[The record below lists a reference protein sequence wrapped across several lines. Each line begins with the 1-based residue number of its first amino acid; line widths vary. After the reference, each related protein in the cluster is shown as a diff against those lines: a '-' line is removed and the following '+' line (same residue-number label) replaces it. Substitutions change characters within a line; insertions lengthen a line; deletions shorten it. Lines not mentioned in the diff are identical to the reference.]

1 MNTKLRITLVSLAA
15 LLWMA
20 AGSVVNADPSSTDT
34 KDLNNDQNLNVT
46 MDVVQT
52 GDDINK
58 SVVQTITVPK
68 EANEQPE
75 TQQES
80 QGKNASKEK
89 AEKDKQEA
97 TDSSKDANEAA
108 EDAKESAN
116 EAKEAETEA
125 KQAEQEAAAAT
136 QEAKQDTQNSD
147 TSDGGGG

>member
-1 MNTKLRITLVSLAA
+1 MKTKLRITLVSLAA

-20 AGSVVNADPSSTDT
+20 AGSVANADPSSTDT
-34 KDLNNDQNLNVT
+34 KDLNNDQDLNVT

-75 TQQES
+75 T
-80 QGKNASKEK
+80 
-89 AEKDKQEA
+89 EKDKQEA
-97 TDSSKDANEAA
+97 KDSSKDANEAA

-125 KQAEQEAAAAT
+125 KQAEQEAATAT

>member
-1 MNTKLRITLVSLAA
+1 MKTKLRITLVSLAA

-20 AGSVVNADPSSTDT
+20 TGSVANADPNSTDT

-52 GDDINK
+52 GDDIDK

-68 EANEQPE
+68 EANEQSEKQQE
-75 TQQES
+75 TQD
-80 QGKNASKEK
+80 KNESKEK
-89 AEKDKQEA
+89 VEKDK
-97 TDSSKDANEAA
+97 KDANEATK
-108 EDAKESAN
+108 DAKESAN

-125 KQAEQEAAAAT
+125 QQAEHEAASAT
-136 QEAKQDTQNSD
+136 QEAKQDTQNTD